1 MRTPHFAGKSRE
13 TMMDASMHAA
23 TTRDDAQTAL
33 WNGPAGQAW
42 VQAQPMLDA
51 MFAPFSDLLVG
62 HARSMSARSVID
74 IGCGTGATTLALADV
89 LDGEACCL
97 GVDVSAPMIATARER
112 AAAGGSAARF
122 VCADAARH
130 AFAPGAADLVVS
142 RFGIM
147 FFDDPV
153 AAFAHLRIAVR
164 AGGALSAIAWRGTA
178 ENLFM
183 TTAERAASLLLPALQ
198 ARRPGA
204 PGQFAFADHTYISEV
219 LERGG
224 WLDVDIRPL
233 DVECTLPAAD
243 LERYFT
249 LLGPVGTALQQVDVA
264 VRARVIETLHEAFR
278 PFVQDA
284 FVHFTAA
291 CWRIDA
297 RQADRR

>member
-1 MRTPHFAGKSRE
+1 
-13 TMMDASMHAA
+13 MDASMHAA

-74 IGCGTGATTLALADV
+74 VGCGTGATTLALADV
-89 LDGEACCL
+89 LGEGARCL
-97 GVDVSAPMIATARER
+97 GVDVSAPMIVAARER
-112 AAAGGSAARF
+112 AAASGSAARF
-122 VCADAARH
+122 VCSDAAHH
-130 AFAPGAADLVVS
+130 AFVPAGADLVVS

-153 AAFAHLRIAVR
+153 AAFAHLHNAVR

-183 TTAERAASLLLPALQ
+183 TAAERAAAPLLPALK

-204 PGQFAFADHTYISEV
+204 SGQFAFADRTYICEV
-219 LERGG
+219 LERSG
-224 WLDVDIRPL
+224 WQDVDISPL
-233 DVECTLPAAD
+233 DIECTLPLAD
-243 LERYFT
+243 LEAYFT
-249 LLGPVGTALQQVDVA
+249 LLGPVGLALRQTDA
-264 VRARVIETLHEAFR
+264 ATRAKVIETLHEAFQ
-278 PFVQDA
+278 PWVQGA
-284 FVHFTAA
+284 SVHFTAA

-297 RQADRR
+297 GRLP